1 MASTGTAPRLKKI
14 LRVFA
19 LVLMTLFLIAVGL
32 MLALRL
38 PAFQTW
44 VVQQAAGYLSSELQT
59 TVTLEKIQIEIFRT
73 LSIKGL
79 YIEDEQGDTLL
90 HAGEIS
96 SAIDLFAPFNGKI
109 YLKDVTLKDAI
120 FKLKKYPDIKG
131 LNLDFIIR
139 YFTPQ
144 KKDTLPSSP
153 FDFNPGEITLENVIF
168 VYRDERNN
176 DPRDGMDFED
186 IRVEKINASIDNV
199 RFENDTIYA
208 TVNNLTAREK
218 SGFRLDYFETEA
230 SFSSTGMHF
239 ENLLVS
245 TRETKLLTDLTFN
258 YDHISDFGEFVE
270 KVRMRSEFEESI
282 LSSNDLRYFAPAL
295 KGFDRSV
302 RFRGKVRGTVSQLR
316 GRDLYIRYGS
326 QSSFKGD
333 VSIAGLPRFDE
344 SFFDLVV
351 DELVTNKSDVE
362 TIPLYP
368 FGEGKTLDMPD
379 NFSRLGKVRFN
390 GKFTGFLN
398 DFVAYGNLN
407 TALGFISSDLNFK
420 LEPEVQKSSYSGH
433 LSAIGFDIG
442 SLTSS
447 TGILGRTSFKAD
459 VKGTGL
465 TIDKLNA
472 RMDGL
477 ISSLEL
483 NQYNYKNI
491 TVNGQIAKRLF
502 NGILN
507 VEEENLGLDFEG
519 TIDFTSKVPEYK
531 FDTEIRHA
539 RLSKLKIID
548 RDTSSELNTTAT
560 INMRGTDI
568 DNMKGYLH
576 IGKTTYFENK
586 KVISMDSLV
595 FESSGSLGIQSAQI
609 KSDILDMTMSG
620 TYKRSTM
627 YDEAMNILASFVPL
641 LKKKSLESAAST
653 VLNYDILLKN
663 PNPVLDIFYPE
674 LSFSRGTSIQLEL
687 NNNPDNISLNVH
699 SDSIRYRGSLLSGIH
714 LKAISAGSQLSVD
727 NNIYEITLND
737 TLHLFH
743 TQISGSTDNRR
754 SLINIK
760 TTARDSI
767 NNRLNLATEINYLT
781 TGKIML
787 RVLPSI
793 IITSG
798 KQWNLDETN
807 TTLIAT
813 GVLDI
818 ANLTLT
824 SGKEVIRVN
833 GTISEKREDQL
844 TVVLRDFETSILN
857 PFLAIYGFN
866 MSGIAS
872 GSASLSSVLHK
883 PGIAA
888 NMNIMNAGIYG
899 DTLGNAAIDFRFFDE
914 KKMIVAEAVVDRGG
928 TRNIEVKGRY
938 YILDTTDSL
947 HFEFDFHKTNITAF
961 SGYARGLV
969 SDIRG
974 KATGKVT
981 LSGPV
986 DALLL
991 TGKMRLQQ
999 TSFLVDYLN
1008 TRYNFSEEIE
1018 FTRNRIELKNVRVN
1032 DVNGNQAVVNG
1043 AILHDHFR
1051 DFRLQIGI
1059 DAKNFQMLNTT
1070 AIHNELF
1077 YGTAYGSGNITITGP
1092 FDLVRMDL
1100 AIKTEKNTN
1109 ISIPLSN
1116 PEEVS
1121 ESSFIH
1127 FVSYGKETSSESL
1140 RETDLSGIEM
1150 YFNLDVTPDAEV
1162 QLIFDSKIGDVI
1174 RGNGSGNIR
1183 MEITPTGDFRMF
1195 GSYLITSGSY
1205 LFTMQNLINKHFV
1218 VQEGGTI
1225 RWSGSP
1231 YSAEIDLYAVYKLRA
1246 SLYDLVQDTTLTARI
1261 PIWVKIHLAES
1272 LMNPAINFNIA
1283 IPDVDPTS
1291 ETLIN
1296 RFIATD
1302 QERRKQSMSLLVL
1315 NRFSPA
1321 EGVENQGASSSGV
1334 GANAA
1339 ELLSQ
1344 QLSVWASQIS
1354 NDFNIGVN
1362 YRAGDA
1368 FNSEEFEIALSTSL
1382 FNDRLLLDGNLGV
1395 TDKTQRTS
1403 NIIGDFVAEAKI
1415 SKDGRFRVKAFNKT
1429 VDNTLLTKSNS
1440 PYTQGLGVSFN
1451 REFNTFGELWRNWFG
1466 KPIRKEGEEGQE

>member
-1 MASTGTAPRLKKI
+1 MASTGSAFLLKKI
-14 LRVFA
+14 LRAFA
-19 LVLMTLFLIAVGL
+19 VVLMSLFLIAVGL
-32 MLALRL
+32 ILAIRL

-44 VVQQAAGYLSSELQT
+44 VVQRAAGYLSSELQT
-59 TVTLEKIQIEIFRT
+59 TVTLERIQIEFFRT

-79 YIEDEQGDTLL
+79 HIEDLKGDTLL
-90 HAGEIS
+90 YAGEINS
-96 SAIDLFAPFNGKI
+96 DIDLFSPAKGKV
-109 YLKDVTLKDAI
+109 YLTDVTLKDAI
-120 FKLKKYPDIKG
+120 FKLKKYPDVEG
-131 LNLDFIIR
+131 LNLDFMIR
-139 YFTPQ
+139 YFTPER
-144 KKDTLPSSP
+144 KDTTPPTP
-153 FDFNPGEITLENVIF
+153 FDFNPGEITLENVVF
-168 VYRDERNN
+168 VYRDERYN
-176 DPRDGMDFED
+176 DSRDGMDFED
-186 IRVEKINASIDNV
+186 IRVEQIKASIDNV
-199 RFENDTIYA
+199 RFEKDTIYA
-208 TVNNLTAREK
+208 TINNITCREK
-218 SGFRLDYFETEA
+218 SGFQLEYFETDA

-239 ENLLVS
+239 ENLLVR
-245 TRETKLLTDLTFN
+245 TGETQLLTNLTFN
-258 YDHISDFGEFVE
+258 YDHIRDFSEFVE

-282 LSSNDLRYFAPAL
+282 LSSNDLRYFAPEL
-295 KGFDRSV
+295 KGMDRII
-302 RFRGKVRGTVSQLR
+302 RFSGKVRGTVSQLR
-316 GRDLYIRYGS
+316 GRELDIRFGS
-326 QSSFKGD
+326 QSRFKGD

-344 SFFDLVV
+344 SFFDLVM

-362 TIPLYP
+362 SIPLYP
-368 FGEGKTLDMPD
+368 FIDGKTLDMPD
-379 NFSRLGKVRFN
+379 NFSKLGNVKFN

-407 TALGFISSDLNFK
+407 TALGFISSDLNLK
-420 LEPEVQKSSYSGH
+420 IDPEVQKSSYSGH

-442 SLTSS
+442 ALTSTS
-447 TGILGRTSFKAD
+447 NILGRTTFKAD
-459 VKGTGL
+459 IKGSGL
-465 TIDKLNA
+465 ALDKLNA

-491 TVNGQIAKRLF
+491 TVNGQVAKRLF

-507 VEEENLGLDFEG
+507 VSEENLGLGFEG
-519 TIDFTSKVPEYK
+519 TIDFTSKIPIYN
-531 FDTEIRHA
+531 FNTTISHA
-539 RLSKLKIID
+539 KLAKLNLID
-548 RDTSSELNTTAT
+548 RDTSSEFNTSAT

-568 DNMKGYLH
+568 DNMQGFIH
-576 IGKTTYFENK
+576 IGKTDYYESNK
-586 KVISMDSLV
+586 TISMNFLT
-595 FESSGSLGIQSAQI
+595 FESSGNMGVQNAEL
-609 KSDILDMTMSG
+609 KSDILDVSMSG
-620 TYKRSTM
+620 SYKRTTM
-627 YDEAMNILASFVPL
+627 YGDAMNVLSSFVPL
-641 LKKKSLESAAST
+641 LSKKAVSSAGT
-653 VLNYDILLKN
+653 TILNYDILLKD
-663 PNPVLDIFYPE
+663 PNPILDIFYPE
-674 LSFSRGTSIQLEL
+674 LSISNGTAIQLNL
-687 NNNPDNISLNVH
+687 NNNPDNISLNII
-699 SDSIRYRGSLLSGIH
+699 SDSIRFRSSLLSGIS
-714 LKAISAGSQLSVD
+714 LTAASKGSLLTVK
-727 NNIYEITLND
+727 NNINEITIRD

-743 TQISGSTDNRR
+743 TQISGTTDNRR
-754 SLINIK
+754 SLINLMS
-760 TTARDSI
+760 AASDSN
-767 NNRLNLATEINYLT
+767 NNRLNMEAEINYLT
-781 TGKIML
+781 SGKVMM
-787 RVLPSI
+787 RALPSI

-807 TTLIAT
+807 TTLIDT
-813 GVLDI
+813 GVVDI
-818 ANLTLT
+818 TNLTLT

-833 GTISEKREDQL
+833 GTISEKREDL
-844 TVVLRDFETSILN
+844 LNVVLRDFETSILN

-866 MSGIAS
+866 MSGVAS
-872 GSASLSSVLHK
+872 GSASLSSVFHK

-888 NMNIMNAGIYG
+888 NMNIVNAGIYG
-899 DTLGNAAIDFRFFDE
+899 DTLGNAAIDFRFIDE
-914 KKMIVAEAVVDRGG
+914 MKMIVAEAVVDRGG
-928 TRNIEVKGRY
+928 TRNIEVKGQY
-938 YILDTTDSL
+938 YIREPKDSL
-947 HFEFDFHKTNITAF
+947 HFDFEFQKTNITAF
-961 SGYARGLV
+961 SGYLKGLA

-974 KATGKVT
+974 KTSGKVT

-986 DALLL
+986 DALNLS
-991 TGKMRLQQ
+991 GKMRLQQ

-1008 TRYNFSEEIE
+1008 TRYNFSEEVE
-1018 FTRNRIELKNVRVN
+1018 FSRNRIELKNIRVN
-1032 DVNGNQAVVNG
+1032 DENGNQALVNG
-1043 AILHDHFR
+1043 AILHDHLK

-1059 DAKNFQMLNTT
+1059 DAKNFQMLNTS

-1077 YGTAYGSGNITITGP
+1077 YGTAYGTGNVTITGP
-1092 FDLVRMDL
+1092 LNLVRMDL

-1109 ISIPLSN
+1109 IAIPLSN

-1121 ESSFIH
+1121 ESNFIH
-1127 FVSYGKETSSESL
+1127 FVSFGKDTPVKEE

-1162 QLIFDSKIGDVI
+1162 QLIFDSKIGDII
-1174 RGNGSGNIR
+1174 RGNGNGDIR

-1195 GSYLITSGSY
+1195 GRYRVTSGSY
-1205 LFTMQNLINKHFV
+1205 LFTMQNLINKHFM

-1231 YSAEIDLYAVYKLRA
+1231 YSAEIDLNAVYKLRA

-1261 PIWVKIHLAES
+1261 PVWVRIHLAES
-1272 LMNPAINFNIA
+1272 LMNPVINFNIV

-1334 GANAA
+1334 SANAA

-1403 NIIGDFVAEAKI
+1403 NIIGDFVAEAKV
-1415 SKDGRFRVKAFNKT
+1415 SKDGRLRLKAFNKT
-1429 VDNTLLTKSNS
+1429 IDNTLLTKSNS
-1440 PYTQGLGVSFN
+1440 PYTQGIGISFN
-1451 REFNTFGELWRNWFG
+1451 EDFNTFGELVRNWFG
-1466 KPIRKEGEEGQE
+1466 KPARKEDE